1 MFFGQNKFSQP
12 NGRLSPIAVIHIWK
26 TMALSYKL
34 ANQEIISVHPTK
46 QQIFAGKRD
55 STFWNIWE
63 WVISSPKLDFNIEED
78 DGCLR
83 LKSAIAANYAPGRVS
98 IHCSP
103 SCKQVDHRCVIALSL
118 FSIIWFLLFEFFLH
132 ALNKIYCHFFKCF
145 VHKMYFNCRPIGQ
158 SLLVTAR
165 YFLSLSLQNRSD
177 LYLLLSILCALC
189 ALQVCC

>member
-1 MFFGQNKFSQP
+1 MILGQLRIRARSTTY
-12 NGRLSPIAVIHIWK
+12 A
-26 TMALSYKL
+26 AL
-34 ANQEIISVHPTK
+34 ISVHPTK
-46 QQIFAGKRD
+46 RQIFAGKRD

-145 VHKMYFNCRPIGQ
+145 VHKMYFNCRPNWTIFIGDREI
-158 SLLVTAR
+158 LPIFVTTEQVR
-165 YFLSLSLQNRSD
+165 FVFVVVYFMCFICFTS
-177 LYLLLSILCALC
+177 LLLSKRSNN
-189 ALQVCC
+189 Q